1 MTKKEII
8 RRMEQS
14 DRLVKLGLTYTEAEQ
29 TRRISLTLHRWS
41 EHECNGNIQ
50 RDETTNKPLWCW
62 EVYNQTVLGNKT
74 RRYPIPDRESGA
86 IKRMDKIISNHPGL
100 AWYHQTDPRGAQV
113 YVYSVDKLEGR
124 PIDSVYNSI
133 GVAVY

>member
-1 MTKKEII
+1 MTKKELI
-8 RRMEQS
+8 RRMEQA
-14 DRLVKLGLTYTEAEQ
+14 DRLVELGLTYDEAE
-29 TRRISLTLHRWS
+29 TIRRISMTLHRWS

-50 RDETTNKPLWCW
+50 RDEVTGVPRWFSDNEMQWAKAPKGS
-62 EVYNQTVLGNKT
+62 V
-74 RRYPIPDRESGA
+74 IPDRESGA
-86 IKRMDKIISNHPGL
+86 IRRMSRIIKAHPGL

-124 PIDSVYNSI
+124 SIDSVYSSI

>member
-1 MTKKEII
+1 MTKKELI
-8 RRMEQS
+8 RRMEQA
-14 DRLVKLGLTYTEAEQ
+14 DRLVRLGLTYDEAEQ
-29 TRRISLTLHRWS
+29 IRRISMTLSRWS
-41 EHECNGNIQ
+41 EHECNGCIE
-50 RDETTNKPLWCW
+50 REESSGRPFWVWET
-62 EVYNQTVLGNKT
+62 YGQTCLPN
-74 RRYPIPDRESGA
+74 RRHYQPIPDRETGA